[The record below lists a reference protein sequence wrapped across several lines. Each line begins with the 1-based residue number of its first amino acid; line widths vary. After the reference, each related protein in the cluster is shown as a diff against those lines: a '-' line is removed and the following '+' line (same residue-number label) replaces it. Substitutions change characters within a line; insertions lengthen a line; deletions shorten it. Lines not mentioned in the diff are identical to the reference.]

1 MVLNAFCRMFQT
13 AAGLFTAVSAPLPAS
28 TTEQKPTPDLSSDCA
43 TALSSLCLAQAQE
56 IVLKKAVGD
65 AKKESVLAKISE
77 QTAAMFSDTLQLLG
91 VAEVKSI
98 VPRDWVTSCEAK
110 HSLYLGLAQWFAS
123 RQCHEEKLIGEEIAR
138 LSVAV
143 ENLNKSKTKL
153 PSSMQP
159 ELAQWLETANTALAS
174 IKKDNDLIYN
184 ERVPS
189 LEDLSVISGTILVK
203 AAPFQQKFLNDQS
216 DIFARM
222 PILDPSAKKS
232 ECVIS

>member
-143 ENLNKSKTKL
+143 ENLNKSKT
-153 PSSMQP
+153 
-159 ELAQWLETANTALAS
+159 S
-174 IKKDNDLIYN
+174 ILIY
-184 ERVPS
+184 
-189 LEDLSVISGTILVK
+189 
-203 AAPFQQKFLNDQS
+203 FLYLNLKLRKH
-216 DIFARM
+216 F
-222 PILDPSAKKS
+222 
-232 ECVIS
+232 

>member
-1 MVLNAFCRMFQT
+1 MFQT

-56 IVLKKAVGD
+56 IVLRKAVGD
-65 AKKESVLAKISE
+65 GKKETVLAKISE
-77 QTAAMFSDTLQLLG
+77 QAAAMFNGTCQLLS

-110 HSLYLGLAQWFAS
+110 ASLYSGLAQWFAS

-138 LSVAV
+138 LSLAV
-143 ENLNKSKTKL
+143 ENLNKSKSKL
-153 PSSMQP
+153 PSSMQT
-159 ELAQWLETANTALAS
+159 ELNEWLENANTALTA

-184 ERVPS
+184 ERVTS
-189 LEDLSVISGTILVK
+189 SDDLSVINGTILVK
-203 AAPFQQKFLNDQS
+203 AAPFPQKFLNDQN

-232 ECVIS
+232 ECIIS

>member
-1 MVLNAFCRMFQT
+1 MLQT
-13 AAGLFTAVSAPLPAS
+13 AAGLFTTVSAPLPAS
-28 TTEQKPTPDLSSDCA
+28 TTEQKPTPDLSSACA

-65 AKKESVLAKISE
+65 GKKESVLAKISE
-77 QTAAMFSDTLQLLG
+77 QAAAMFSDTLQLLG

-98 VPRDWVTSCEAK
+98 VPRDWMSSCEAK
-110 HSLYLGLAQWFAS
+110 HCLYLGLAQWFAS

-143 ENLNKSKTKL
+143 ENLNKSKSKL
-153 PSSMQP
+153 PSSMQT
-159 ELAQWLETANTALAS
+159 ELAEWMETANNALAA

-189 LEDLSVISGTILVK
+189 LEDLSVINGTILVK
-203 AAPFQQKFLNDQS
+203 AAPFAPKFLNDQS

-232 ECVIS
+232 ECVVS

>member
-1 MVLNAFCRMFQT
+1 MFQT
-13 AAGLFTAVSAPLPAS
+13 AAGIFTTVSAPLPAS

-65 AKKESVLAKISE
+65 SKKESVLAKISE
-77 QTAAMFSDTLQLLG
+77 KPAATFSDTLQLLG
-91 VAEVKSI
+91 VVEVKSR
-98 VPRDWVTSCEAK
+98 VPREGVTSCEAK
-110 HSLYLGLAQWFAS
+110 HCLYLGLAQWFAS

-143 ENLNKSKTKL
+143 ENLNKSKSKL
-153 PSSMQP
+153 PSSMQT
-159 ELAQWLETANTALAS
+159 ELAEWMETANNALAA

-189 LEDLSVISGTILVK
+189 LEDLSVINGTILVK

-216 DIFARM
+216 DIFSRM

-232 ECVIS
+232 E

>member
-43 TALSSLCLAQAQE
+43 TDLSSLVQAQE
-56 IVLKKAVGD
+56 IVLKKAMGD
-65 AKKESVLAKISE
+65 TKKGSVLSKISE
-77 QTAAMFSDTLQLLG
+77 QTAAMFSDTLQLLR

-98 VPRDWVTSCEAK
+98 VPRDWVTTCEAK

>member
-1 MVLNAFCRMFQT
+1 MFQT

-56 IVLKKAVGD
+56 IVLRKAVGD
-65 AKKESVLAKISE
+65 GKKESVLAKISA
-77 QTAAMFSDTLQLLG
+77 QAAAMFGDTVKLLG

-98 VPRDWVTSCEAK
+98 VPRDWVTSSEAK
-110 HSLYLGLAQWFAS
+110 QCMYSGLAQWFAS
-123 RQCHEEKLIGEEIAR
+123 RPCHEEKMIGEEIAR

-143 ENLNKSKTKL
+143 ENLNKAKSKL
-153 PSSMQP
+153 PSFMQT
-159 ELAQWLETANTALAS
+159 ELAGWLESADTALAS

-184 ERVPS
+184 ERVLS
-189 LEDLSVISGTILVK
+189 QDDLSVIEGTILVK
-203 AAPFQQKFLNDQS
+203 AAHFQSKFLNDQS

>member
-1 MVLNAFCRMFQT
+1 MFQT

-65 AKKESVLAKISE
+65 GKKESVLAKISE
-77 QTAAMFSDTLQLLG
+77 QAAAMFSSTGQLL
-91 VAEVKSI
+91 ASTEVRNI

-110 HSLYLGLAQWFAS
+110 ACLYSGLAHWFAS

-138 LSVAV
+138 LSIAV
-143 ENLNKSKTKL
+143 ENLNKSKSKL
-153 PSSMQP
+153 PSSMQT
-159 ELAQWLETANTALAS
+159 EVTGWLETADTALAA

-184 ERVPS
+184 ERVTSPD
-189 LEDLSVISGTILVK
+189 DLSVINGTILVK
-203 AAPFQQKFLNDQS
+203 AAPFPQKFLNDQS